1 MTDQSKKTDDT
12 VKPVTDE
19 DLASQISESTEPEAL
34 GIVTLMG
41 MTQDDLNKLVKGRI
55 EKESPRKFTI
65 TVRDQPESYDSLV
78 WFSALNTSSEVA
90 RAEDALAKLSPEEK
104 KEFEYRL
111 EKDGKVLLGPG
122 MVEATLSDAK
132 QVTGKAGALKLLGAR
147 AGRFRRFPLYNSG
160 CSVDLRVPTLD
171 ELGAL
176 VRNCN
181 LDMDEYG
188 RRWGASYYM
197 YYSFI
202 LMQNFVD
209 MFMGLIV
216 TSSVKG
222 FTKPGVLLNTIRLP
236 DVNPIFAYVAS
247 LMYPK
252 GYPNFRHFCSRPRD
266 KAYPDGCDH
275 VETLT
280 VDVMKMAK
288 TKFSCMSAQ
297 AVTHMAKARLPDAAF
312 TPEELAM
319 YEASL
324 GFDGKTIDFDGF
336 TFFLCVPTLAD
347 YITCG
352 SVFNEELTR
361 EVNLG
366 DEVAVASAVAT
377 KELRMYLPWIKRIVA
392 YDDDG
397 NEAGFIED
405 RDGMVVILDQ
415 VMENPEYTTQ
425 LRDKLIDYINDSQLT
440 HIGYPTFSCPKCGHV
455 PNIPSGFFTVDMI
468 GSFFTMLLPKYIRS

>member
-1 MTDQSKKTDDT
+1 MSEAPKKVDDT
-12 VKPVTDE
+12 VKPVTDA
-19 DLASQISESTEPEAL
+19 DLADQIEKSVEPEAL

-41 MTQDDLNKLVKGRI
+41 MSQEDLNALVKSRI
-55 EKESPRKFTI
+55 EKDTPRKFVLS
-65 TVRDQPESYDSLV
+65 VRDKPESYENLV
-78 WFSALNTSSEVA
+78 WFAALNTSSEIA
-90 RAEDALAKLSPEEK
+90 RTEDALAQLSPEEK
-104 KEFEYRL
+104 ASFDYRL
-111 EKDGKVLLGPG
+111 EKDGRVLLGPG
-122 MVEATLSDAK
+122 IVEATGGDAG

-147 AGRFRRFPLYNSG
+147 AGRYRRFPLYNSG

-176 VRNCN
+176 IRNCN

-216 TSSVKG
+216 TASVKG
-222 FTKPGVLLNTIRLP
+222 FTKAGVLLGTIRLP
-236 DVNPIFAYVAS
+236 DINAIFAYVAS

-252 GYPNFRHFCSRPRD
+252 GYPNFRHFCTRPRD
-266 KAYPDGCDH
+266 KDYPDGCDH

-280 VDVMKMAK
+280 VDIMKMAK
-288 TKFSCMSAQ
+288 TKFSCMSVE
-297 AVTHMAKARLPDAAF
+297 AVNHMAKARLPNTSFTQEEIDA
-312 TPEELAM
+312 
-319 YEASL
+319 YQSSL
-324 GFDGKTIDFDGF
+324 GFEDQTIEFDGF
-336 TFFLCVPTLAD
+336 KFVLTVPTLAD
-347 YITCG
+347 YLTCG
-352 SVFNEELTR
+352 AIFNEELTR
-361 EVNLG
+361 EINLG
-366 DEVAVASAVAT
+366 DEMAVTSAVAT

-392 YDDDG
+392 YDEDG
-397 NEAGFIED
+397 AEAGFIED
-405 RDGMVVILDQ
+405 RDGMTMILDQ
-415 VMENPEYTTQ
+415 LMENTSYTTD
-425 LRDKLIDYINDSQLT
+425 LRDKLIDYVNATQLT